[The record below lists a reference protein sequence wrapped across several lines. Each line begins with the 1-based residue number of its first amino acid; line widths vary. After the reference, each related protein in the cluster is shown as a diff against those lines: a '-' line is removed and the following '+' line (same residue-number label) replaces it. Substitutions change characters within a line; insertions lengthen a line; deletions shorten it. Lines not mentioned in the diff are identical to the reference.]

1 MTLQKEDWTVAM
13 SRHSVDILNCIHD
26 HDITRQSLIEVVFS
40 LGLVEE
46 VGLVRALLKTQ
57 QSSSK

>member
-13 SRHSVDILNCIHD
+13 SRHSVHILNCIHD
-26 HDITRQSLIEVVFS
+26 QDIKRQTLIEVVLS
-40 LGLVEE
+40 PAVGEE